1 MGVQQETSNVCN
13 DVEVEKENDLDRTKE
28 NVLLSNKTP
37 VVNLPR
43 MGEIKNDSIVIGGRT
58 LRARTSTNPMTTG
71 NRSRNSSGDSNN
83 SQPSSRRTRSS
94 SGVEV
99 NDRRQSRTS
108 VESETKEEPPSSTE
122 GRVLRRRHNSNEKNN
137 DQPPRKTR
145 STRSVSNED
154 QSSRESTPSG
164 VS

>member
-1 MGVQQETSNVCN
+1 MG
-13 DVEVEKENDLDRTKE
+13 
-28 NVLLSNKTP
+28 
-37 VVNLPR
+37 
-43 MGEIKNDSIVIGGRT
+43 NDSIVIGGRT

-71 NRSRNSSGDSNN
+71 NWSRNSSGDSNN
-83 SQPSSRRTRSS
+83 SQPSSRKTRSS

-99 NDRRQSRTS
+99 NDWRQSRTS

-145 STRSVSNED
+145 STRSISNED

-164 VS
+164 VSTPRLSPRSRSPVKTGDSIVVN